1 MKAFFFF
8 KEKYLPQLSLS
19 WTLALIVPK
28 KSKKVT
34 MHKGWWKGIHKPQKS
49 EEWRRQDT
57 E

>member
-1 MKAFFFF
+1 MKAFFFL

-34 MHKGWWKGIHKPQKS
+34 MHKGWWKGIQQASKIRGMERTGH
-49 EEWRRQDT
+49 
-57 E
+57 